1 MKESLFADIDKSFPF
16 SAQDRF
22 KESATYASHTCRVVA
37 SNRPT
42 EALASVNLFVFV
54 VIVIINTDS
63 KYLGRE
69 LNHGPIASVTSYL
82 SCKFFQATSLTR

>member
-22 KESATYASHTCRVVA
+22 KESATYASHTCGVVA

-42 EALASVNLFVFV
+42 EALDSVNSFVFV
-54 VIVIINTDS
+54 VIVIINTDA
-63 KYLGRE
+63 KYLRRE
-69 LNHGPIASVTSYL
+69 LNYGPIASVTSF
-82 SCKFFQATSLTR
+82 SWKFPQL